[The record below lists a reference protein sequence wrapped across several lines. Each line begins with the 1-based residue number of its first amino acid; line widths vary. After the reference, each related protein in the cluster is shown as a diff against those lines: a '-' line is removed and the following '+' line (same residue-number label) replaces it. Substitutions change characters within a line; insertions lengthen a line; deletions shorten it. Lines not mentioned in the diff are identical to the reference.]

1 MSLEGHHPPRGALP
15 ALFCLAVGFNAF
27 LMFCVQPMVGKWILP
42 YLGGTP
48 AVWNTCLFF
57 FQTLLLAG
65 YYYAHLASHPRV
77 ATRSPLFHPVLAL
90 AVFVLAGLSL
100 PAATSCID
108 STANPIPWLLS
119 MLTGMVGAPFLVL
132 AATAPLLQSWFSR
145 AGASRSGD
153 PYFLYVA
160 SNVGSLGGLLAYP
173 FLIEPSLKL
182 AEQASWWRAGFAANL
197 LLLAACALATLTGR
211 RPVDDLSASANP
223 RACRRVG
230 FGAQARWVLLAFAPS
245 SLMMG
250 VTTHLTM
257 DAASAPLFW
266 IVPLAIYLLSFVLG
280 FSAMADRSWV
290 SLLHERGLTLS
301 LASVVFLMLTRATE
315 PTWLLF
321 AAHLLFQWFA
331 SVRIHKALHVLRP
344 PAEHLTRFYLCLSV
358 GGLLGGILN
367 SLIAPMFFKSLV
379 EYPLV
384 AALCLPVLMGK
395 LDWNRRGWR
404 AGGMALAGMG
414 LGVWLLGSQHSGA
427 AARASLVV
435 GGLVLAAYFLR
446 AQKLACAAAFA
457 VLLAGAGFGVGGKGV
472 VLDSGRNFFG
482 ILKVVQSDDGRFH
495 QLFHGTTLH
504 GAQFA
509 ERERWCEPLA
519 YYHQRGPLGRVFDL
533 PAKPNRRVA
542 VVGLGAGA
550 MACHEK
556 PGEDWTYFEI
566 DPAVVRAAS
575 DGRHFH
581 YLGNC
586 GRAERRI
593 VVGDARLRLME
604 TPNGSLDFLILD
616 AFSSD
621 AIPTHLLTLEAFA
634 LYRAKLAAG
643 GFIAA
648 HISSRHFDLRRVMRT
663 QSAAMGWKAYFTT
676 RGEPNAETLREGGS
690 ESDWVTLMPSGHPL
704 EAELR
709 PGEWQSSTGGGL
721 PRPWTDDYSNLLEV
735 LIWK

>member
-1 MSLEGHHPPRGALP
+1 MSFQGDRPPRGALAP
-15 ALFCLAVGFNAF
+15 LFCLAVGFNAF
-27 LMFCVQPMVGKWILP
+27 LMFCVQPMVGKWVLP

-57 FQTLLLAG
+57 FQALLLAG

-77 ATRSPLFHPVLAL
+77 AARSPFFHPVLAL
-90 AVFVLAGLSL
+90 AVLMMAGLSL
-100 PAATSCID
+100 PAETSSID
-108 STANPIPWLLS
+108 STANPIPWLLA
-119 MLTGMVGAPFLVL
+119 MLMGMVGAPFLVL
-132 AATAPLLQSWFSR
+132 AATAPLLQAWFSK

-197 LLLAACALATLTGR
+197 LLLAACAVATWTGR
-211 RPVDDLSASANP
+211 QSPTPSAPVIP
-223 RACRRVG
+223 RVRGRVG
-230 FGAQARWVLLAFAPS
+230 LGEQARWVFLAFAPS

-257 DAASAPLFW
+257 DVASAPLFW
-266 IVPLAIYLLSFVLG
+266 IVPLAAYLLSFVLG
-280 FSAMADRSWV
+280 FSALADRRWI

-301 LASVVFLMLTRATE
+301 LASVAFLMLTRATE

-321 AAHLLFQWFA
+321 AAHLVFQWFA
-331 SVRIHKALHVLRP
+331 SVRIHKALHALRP
-344 PAEHLTRFYLCLSV
+344 PAENLTRFYLCLSI
-358 GGLLGGILN
+358 GGLLGGVLN
-367 SLIAPMFFKSLV
+367 SLIAPTFFKSLV

-384 AALCLPVLMGK
+384 AALCLPALMGK
-395 LDWNRRGWR
+395 LDLGRKDWR
-404 AGGMALAGMG
+404 AGVVALAGF
-414 LGVWLLGSQHSGA
+414 GVAIWLLTSQKPGA
-427 AARASLVV
+427 AAGGSLAV
-435 GGLVLAAYFLR
+435 GGLALAAYFLR
-446 AQKLACAAAFA
+446 ERKLACAAAFA
-457 VLLAGAGFGVGGKGV
+457 AMLAGVVLGAGGRGV
-472 VLDSGRNFFG
+472 VLDSERNFFG
-482 ILKVVQSDDGRFH
+482 MLKVVESQDGRFH

-519 YYHQRGPLGRVFDL
+519 YYHRRGPLGRIFDL

-556 PGEDWTYFEI
+556 PGEEWTYFEI

-575 DGRHFH
+575 DGQHFH
-581 YLGNC
+581 YLGSC
-586 GRAERRI
+586 GRADRLI

-604 TPNGSLDFLILD
+604 TPDGSLDFLVLD

-634 LYRAKLAAG
+634 LYRAKLGPG

-648 HISSRHFDLRRVMRT
+648 HISSRHFDLRRVMRA
-663 QSAAMGWKAYFTT
+663 QSEAMGWKAYFTT
-676 RGEPNAETLREGGS
+676 QGEPDSQMLQEGGS
-690 ESDWVTLMPSGHPL
+690 ESDWVALMPDGHPL
-704 EAELR
+704 EAALR
-709 PGEWQSSTGGGL
+709 PGQWQSSTRGGL
-721 PRPWTDDYSNLLEV
+721 ARPWTDDYSNLLEV
-735 LIWK
+735 LIWR